1 MTSHVPA
8 GGCHFELRH
17 FTVHIFFFK
26 TWVATMGMKHVD
38 PGSVSAMLY
47 GAQWVTQNHKYLLSN
62 SNIFTI
68 SATEEGSK
76 AFVFVFFLFLRM
88 NRLYRSE
95 DVLPL
100 LLLIY
105 TELVFCS
112 NNDRSSQYT
121 HDHWLTATDALRSLT
136 FVFLPLWIE
145 HIVFVQ
151 SKSSTLLCGYAKD
164 RTVKG
169 RCHNVRYLK
178 KKRKTLGQKHTWTSS
193 SLVKIWQEYA

>member
-17 FTVHIFFFK
+17 FTVHIFFLKHGWLQWGWSMLTPAVLVPCFMVPSEWHRI
-26 TWVATMGMKHVD
+26 TNTYLAT
-38 PGSVSAMLY
+38 
-47 GAQWVTQNHKYLLSN
+47 VTSSQSRQQRRDQNIL
-62 SNIFTI
+62 
-68 SATEEGSK
+68 G
-76 AFVFVFFLFLRM
+76 FFLFLRM

-121 HDHWLTATDALRSLT
+121 HDHWLTATDALKKPDICIS
-136 FVFLPLWIE
+136 P
-145 HIVFVQ
+145 
-151 SKSSTLLCGYAKD
+151 TLNRAHRFCTK
-164 RTVKG
+164 
-169 RCHNVRYLK
+169 
-178 KKRKTLGQKHTWTSS
+178 
-193 SLVKIWQEYA
+193 

>member
-1 MTSHVPA
+1 MKGTYMTSHVPA

-17 FTVHIFFFK
+17 FTVHIFL
-26 TWVATMGMKHVD
+26 KH
-38 PGSVSAMLY
+38 GWLQWGWSMLTPAVLVPCFY

-68 SATEEGSK
+68 SATEEGSNH
-76 AFVFVFFLFLRM
+76 FGFFLFLRM

-121 HDHWLTATDALRSLT
+121 HDHWLTATDALKKPDICIS
-136 FVFLPLWIE
+136 
-145 HIVFVQ
+145 H
-151 SKSSTLLCGYAKD
+151 TLNRAHHFCTK
-164 RTVKG
+164 
-169 RCHNVRYLK
+169 
-178 KKRKTLGQKHTWTSS
+178 
-193 SLVKIWQEYA
+193 